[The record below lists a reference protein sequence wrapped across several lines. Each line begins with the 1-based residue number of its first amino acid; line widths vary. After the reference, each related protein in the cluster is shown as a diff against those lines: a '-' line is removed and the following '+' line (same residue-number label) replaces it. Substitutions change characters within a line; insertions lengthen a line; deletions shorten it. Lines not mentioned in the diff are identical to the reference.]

1 LGRLVRRGGRF
12 DEPGEERESEPRG
25 DPPKEGRAGERY
37 PRGQVEIGRRFY
49 YGWAITGTLALT
61 ETVSWGVLYYA
72 FGIFLV
78 PMQEELGW
86 SRTALTGAYS
96 VGLLLSALTAPLAG
110 RWLDRYGPRGLMT
123 LGSALGSVLLLAWA
137 SVENIWVL
145 YLVWIGIGLA
155 MAATLYEPAFAVLA
169 KWFERRLARALLLV
183 TLAGG
188 LASTIFLPLTAWL
201 VGAQG
206 WRGALLTLA
215 AILALLTIPP
225 HALVLRRHPA
235 DLGLLPDGIE
245 PATSPHKEAH
255 APHEPHEE
263 LESVALGVALGGP
276 AFWLL
281 AAAFFLGTLSQAAV
295 YVHLVPYLAERGYTL
310 GSAATLTGLIGA
322 SQVIGR
328 VVVTFLE
335 GRLPRDA
342 LMAAIFALQAGALL
356 VLIQA
361 RSPLGVLVFVLPFGA
376 ASGAVTL
383 ARATAVADFYGPDHY
398 GSIGG
403 VVGMFVTAARTLAP
417 VGAGAM
423 SVALGGY
430 TPVLYTL
437 SSGSA
442 VAAVAMFMAQRL
454 VPPLRS
460 EQDAKE
466 GH

>member
-1 LGRLVRRGGRF
+1 MGRLARRGDRF

-25 DPPKEGRAGERY
+25 DLPKEGRAGDAGDRY
-37 PRGQVEIGRRFY
+37 PRGQVEIGCRFY

-96 VGLLLSALTAPLAG
+96 VGLLVSALTAPLAG
-110 RWLDRYGPRGLMT
+110 HWLDRYGPRGLMT
-123 LGSALGSVLLLAWA
+123 LGSALGTGLILAWA
-137 SVENIWVL
+137 SVENLWVL

-245 PATSPHKEAH
+245 PGTSPHKEAH

-263 LESVALGVALGGP
+263 LESVALGVALRGR

-281 AAAFFLGTLSQAAV
+281 AAAFFLGMLSQAAV
-295 YVHLVPYLAERGYTL
+295 YVHLVPYLAEKGYTL

-342 LMAAIFALQAGALL
+342 VMAGIFALQASALL

-361 RSPLGVLVFVLPFGA
+361 QSPLGVLVFVLPFGA

-403 VVGMFVTAARTLAP
+403 VVGC
-417 VGAGAM
+417 
-423 SVALGGY
+423 S
-430 TPVLYTL
+430 
-437 SSGSA
+437 
-442 VAAVAMFMAQRL
+442 
-454 VPPLRS
+454 
-460 EQDAKE
+460 
-466 GH
+466 

>member
-1 LGRLVRRGGRF
+1 
-12 DEPGEERESEPRG
+12 
-25 DPPKEGRAGERY
+25 
-37 PRGQVEIGRRFY
+37 
-49 YGWAITGTLALT
+49 
-61 ETVSWGVLYYA
+61 VSWGVLYYA
-72 FGIFLV
+72 FGVFLV

-86 SRTALTGAYS
+86 SRIALTGAYS
-96 VGLLLSALTAPLAG
+96 LGLLVSALAAPVAG
-110 RWLDRYGPRGLMT
+110 RWLDRHGPRGLMT
-123 LGSALGSVLLLAWA
+123 LGSAFGTVLLLVWA
-137 SVENIWVL
+137 SVEDLWVL
-145 YLVWIGIGLA
+145 YLVWTGIGLA

-169 KWFERRLARALLLV
+169 KWFERGRARALLLV

-188 LASTIFLPLTAWL
+188 LASTIFLPLSAWL

-215 AILALLTIPP
+215 AILALLTVLP
-225 HALVLRRHPA
+225 HALVLRRRPA

-245 PATSPHKEAH
+245 PSNSCQKEAAH
-255 APHEPHEE
+255 APHELREE
-263 LESVALGVALGGP
+263 PKSVPLGAALRGP

-295 YVHLVPYLAERGYTL
+295 YVHLIPYLAERGYGL

-322 SQVIGR
+322 SQVLGR

-342 LMAAIFALQAGALL
+342 LTAGIFALQAVALV
-356 VLIQA
+356 VLIQS

-376 ASGAVTL
+376 ASGTVTL
-383 ARATAVADFYGPDHY
+383 ARASAVAEFYGPEHY

-403 VVGMFVTAARTLAP
+403 VVGMFVTGARTLAP
-417 VGAGAM
+417 VGAGVM
-423 SVALGGY
+423 SAALGGY
-430 TPVLYTL
+430 APVLWTL
-437 SSGSA
+437 TSGSA

-460 EQDAKE
+460 EPDMNG

>member
-1 LGRLVRRGGRF
+1 
-12 DEPGEERESEPRG
+12 
-25 DPPKEGRAGERY
+25 
-37 PRGQVEIGRRFY
+37 
-49 YGWAITGTLALT
+49 
-61 ETVSWGVLYYA
+61 
-72 FGIFLV
+72 
-78 PMQEELGW
+78 
-86 SRTALTGAYS
+86 
-96 VGLLLSALTAPLAG
+96 
-110 RWLDRYGPRGLMT
+110 
-123 LGSALGSVLLLAWA
+123 
-137 SVENIWVL
+137 
-145 YLVWIGIGLA
+145 
-155 MAATLYEPAFAVLA
+155 
-169 KWFERRLARALLLV
+169 LV

-342 LMAAIFALQAGALL
+342 LMAGIFALQASALL

-423 SVALGGY
+423 SAALGGY
-430 TPVLYTL
+430 TPVLWTL
-437 SSGSA
+437 TSGSA
-442 VAAVAMFMAQRL
+442 VAGVAMFMAQRL

-460 EQDAKE
+460 EQDVKE

>member
-1 LGRLVRRGGRF
+1 V
-12 DEPGEERESEPRG
+12 RESEPRG
-25 DPPKEGRAGERY
+25 DPPKEGPARARY

-78 PMQEELGW
+78 PMHEELGW

-96 VGLLLSALTAPLAG
+96 VGLLVSALTAPLAG

-123 LGSALGSVLLLAWA
+123 LGSALG
-137 SVENIWVL
+137 
-145 YLVWIGIGLA
+145 
-155 MAATLYEPAFAVLA
+155 
-169 KWFERRLARALLLV
+169 
-183 TLAGG
+183 
-188 LASTIFLPLTAWL
+188 
-201 VGAQG
+201 
-206 WRGALLTLA
+206 
-215 AILALLTIPP
+215 
-225 HALVLRRHPA
+225 
-235 DLGLLPDGIE
+235 IE

-255 APHEPHEE
+255 EPHEPHEE
-263 LESVALGVALGGP
+263 LESVALGVALRGP

-328 VVVTFLE
+328 VAVTFFE

-342 LMAAIFALQAGALL
+342 VTAGIFALQASALL

-423 SVALGGY
+423 SAALGGY
-430 TPVLYTL
+430 TPVLWTL
-437 SSGSA
+437 TSGSA
-442 VAAVAMFMAQRL
+442 VAAVAMFMAQRFVL
-454 VPPLRS
+454 PLRS
-460 EQDAKE
+460 EQDVKE
-466 GH
+466 DH